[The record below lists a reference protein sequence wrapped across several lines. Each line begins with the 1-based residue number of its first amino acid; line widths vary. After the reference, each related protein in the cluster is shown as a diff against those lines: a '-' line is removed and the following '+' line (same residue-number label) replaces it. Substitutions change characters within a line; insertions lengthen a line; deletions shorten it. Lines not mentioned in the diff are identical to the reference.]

1 MLTVT
6 LQIANQK
13 MDIMVRQDQRIAD
26 VLRVLKENQKIF
38 FQIERIV
45 IYSVR
50 KKMYVNQL
58 LTFKQA
64 HIYSGDILILK

>member
-64 HIYSGDILILK
+64 NIYSGDILILK

>member
-1 MLTVT
+1 VLTVT

-64 HIYSGDILILK
+64 NIHSGDILILK

>member
-1 MLTVT
+1 VLTVT

-64 HIYSGDILILK
+64 NIYSGDILILK

>member
-1 MLTVT
+1 VLTVT